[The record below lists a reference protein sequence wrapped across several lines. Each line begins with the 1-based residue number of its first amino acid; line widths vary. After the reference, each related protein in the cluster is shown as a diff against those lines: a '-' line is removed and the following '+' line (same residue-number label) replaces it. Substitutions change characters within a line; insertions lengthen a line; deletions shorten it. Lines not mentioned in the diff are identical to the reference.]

1 MAHLLERFEAAVHAL
16 IGDGPVKQR
25 LVQAYSEHLEDL
37 RDLDLPV
44 NANGAFTELH
54 AALHRVAPS
63 GKETPVKASV
73 QKMSAGEAAWHAE
86 TILGLYAELLSQARR
101 PEPLRVVEAAP
112 EPTPP
117 RYLVRKA

>member
-1 MAHLLERFEAAVHAL
+1 MAHLVERFEAAVHAL

-37 RDLDLPV
+37 RDVELPV

-54 AALHRVAPS
+54 AALHRVPPS

-73 QKMSAGEAAWHAE
+73 QKMSASEVVWHAE
-86 TILGLYAELLSQARR
+86 TILRLYAELLGQARR
-101 PEPLRVVEAAP
+101 PEPLRVVEVP
-112 EPTPP
+112 PQQTPP
-117 RYLVRKA
+117 RYLVGKA